1 MNQAIQK
8 PFNFLTVS
16 EAEKQKESSSLWVLN
31 NSGAQGRQKG
41 KINITIP
48 EGNGQVHTI
57 IIPVTFIPVDITTQ
71 ATKNAVLQN
80 PQFRRLV
87 QGKMLNVLSDE
98 HAASL
103 LQSPDAQKEQ
113 QRLFSLGYDELSDLQ
128 DTAPTEVKD
137 LINVSEGNIS
147 GYALNLANNTDGNED
162 ELVASLKSNADT
174 LSTEEL
180 QYIVNTSTH
189 AKVKTEAAKHI
200 VK

>member
-1 MNQAIQK
+1 MNNQQK

-16 EAEKQKESSSLWVLN
+16 EAEKNTSSSSLWVLN

-57 IIPVTFIPVDITTQ
+57 IVPVTFIPVDVTTQ

-87 QGKMLNVLSDE
+87 QGKMLHILSDE
-98 HAASL
+98 HAESL
-103 LQSPDAQKEQ
+103 LQNPDAQKEQ
-113 QRLFSLGYDELSDLQ
+113 QRLFSLGYEELSDMQ

-137 LINVSEGNIS
+137 LINVSEGNIG

-162 ELVASLKSNADT
+162 DLVSSLKSNANT
-174 LSTEEL
+174 LSKDEL

-189 AKVKTEAAKHI
+189 AKVKTEAAKYL